1 MFENQTEEL
10 IKQRMLAESP
20 DGINTGE
27 GDFFNDAV
35 SPAAIE
41 FTLAYQQLDKTLE
54 LGFADTS
61 YGEYLDKITSEKGVN
76 RKIATKGS
84 GTIEITAAVG
94 AQMSVGDALATWEG
108 NIRFVATETKVIG
121 ETGKANIGFENETAG
136 NLGNILANTLFI
148 APVAIPGFIS
158 ATNPVQINAG
168 TDEETDDSL
177 RGRYFEAVRLPATSG
192 NKYHYLKW
200 AKEISGV
207 GDAKVFPP
215 IDGSHNVA
223 VVIIDSNMQPA
234 SQALVT
240 AVQEYI
246 DPGARGL
253 GEGQAPIGAF
263 CSVTPAEALNINVS
277 AKVTGADPG
286 AVRPIFEGVLIEYL
300 KSIAFAAVSVS
311 YAQVMS
317 LLLDSISKAGGTDCQ
332 NLFVNSGVSN
342 VQVGERK
349 VAVKGMVTFT

>member
-41 FTLAYQQLDKTLE
+41 LTLAYQQLDKVLE

-76 RKIATKGS
+76 RKAATKGA
-84 GTIEITAAVG
+84 GLIEVTAAVG
-94 AQMSVGDALATWEG
+94 SQISIGDVLATWEG
-108 NIRFVATETKVIG
+108 NIRFVATEAKVIG
-121 ETGKANIGFENETAG
+121 ETGKASISFENEAAG
-136 NLGNILANTLFI
+136 NLGNVLANTLFI
-148 APVAIPGFIS
+148 APIAIPGFIS
-158 ATNPVQINAG
+158 AINPAQINAG
-168 TDEETDDSL
+168 TEAETEDSL
-177 RGRYFEAVRLPATSG
+177 RSRYFEAVRLPATSG

-215 IDGSHNVA
+215 TDGSHNVG
-223 VVIIDSNMQPA
+223 VMIIDSNMQPA

-263 CSVTPAEALNINVS
+263 CTVTPAETLNINVS
-277 AKVTGADPG
+277 AVVTGVSPA
-286 AVRPIFEGVLIEYL
+286 AVTPIFESALIGYL
-300 KSIAFAAVSVS
+300 KSIAFVAGSIS
-311 YAQVMS
+311 YAQIMS

-332 NLFVNSGVSN
+332 NLLVNNGVSN
-342 VQVGERK
+342 IQIGERK
-349 VAVKGMVTFT
+349 VAIKGTVTLT